1 MNVRIFLAA
10 GALVFAAPAQ
20 AQTSN
25 LWRVNGS
32 ISGRTFVLDC
42 RLDQGA
48 GLCTDASKGGKSHP
62 LTSLAVTGNQARWS
76 FKTRVAF
83 IFGDARVR
91 WAHPRRP
98 DERRDERGRAQRRL
112 HRRPP
117 LGAAA

>member
-1 MNVRIFLAA
+1 MNVGIFLAA

-25 LWRVNGS
+25 LWHVNGS

-83 IFGDARVR
+83 ISVRLAFDGRIQGDRMSGAMSAAGRSGAFTAVR
-91 WAHPRRP
+91 R
-98 DERRDERGRAQRRL
+98 
-112 HRRPP
+112 
-117 LGAAA
+117 